1 MTVKIAG
8 KIKSVVSS
16 VKTHWNKP
24 PKERYMSYKEIA
36 SLSVGGIGVRFIV
49 YCVSNMIIA
58 VGNTLIGNTIGIDPG
73 ALYVIYILSILSG
86 FPLTALRAKMIDNT
100 RSMKGKYRPYIL
112 TMGIPTVI
120 LGIGFVWMPYEHMSL
135 TVKCI
140 FVLLFNVGFQFF
152 YNFMVDAYES
162 LINVLSPNTIER
174 SDVLSIRCVVE
185 NLSPSIAG
193 IFLPIAARL
202 ITNDN
207 TLYDMRIYRVLYP
220 PMLLV
225 GFLISLLVY
234 VNVEEKIVQA
244 KTHVIRIKFIDALK
258 AIAQNKYFWI
268 ISLAGWIG
276 FLESSFNSILGWMYN
291 YQGACS
297 PGQYSLIIAIS
308 GNASFWPNLVAPFLI
323 RKYGKKKILV
333 VTNLFNIGFIALM
346 LPIVRRTGDPGIIWM
361 LLICIFVN
369 QFITSLGHLLN
380 PSIQAD
386 IRDYQQYK
394 TGERIDGMFAAV
406 GLIGSVITLATGS
419 VLPAIYEGAGL
430 NRSVALS
437 LGYDGSNVYDVLYNH
452 DYFVRISSV
461 LVIASVVGAVLNV
474 IPFFFYDFTE
484 VKQKAI
490 VKVLKIRALFED
502 YGNNVLADDAL
513 VEAVDIIKEAKE
525 YSGREMNVLSK
536 DGIKQAKK
544 SGDKALLKAAKKE
557 YNLKAQENEKIEI
570 SRFVLAEL
578 DRFNTPEGMEDLEI
592 AKKISAAGLSDFM
605 SAIELKKSDVKRMPK
620 ATAQQKER
628 RKDMLRL
635 VGDIKT
641 ARKTA
646 AKYYPNGIEPFD
658 SSVFA
663 GLFKREDEAEIN
675 MKRVTD
681 SMKLAKESKD
691 KASIAELKA
700 ELRQVR
706 AEKQRVQLEIKK
718 ATDENSLYYRAAK
731 PYLDA
736 VRTIAQSENYSRCE
750 DIFALYDGAK
760 ERIAQHESAEA
771 AV

>member
-1 MTVKIAG
+1 M
-8 KIKSVVSS
+8 
-16 VKTHWNKP
+16 
-24 PKERYMSYKEIA
+24 
-36 SLSVGGIGVRFIV
+36 
-49 YCVSNMIIA
+49 
-58 VGNTLIGNTIGIDPG
+58 
-73 ALYVIYILSILSG
+73 
-86 FPLTALRAKMIDNT
+86 
-100 RSMKGKYRPYIL
+100 
-112 TMGIPTVI
+112 
-120 LGIGFVWMPYEHMSL
+120 
-135 TVKCI
+135 
-140 FVLLFNVGFQFF
+140 
-152 YNFMVDAYES
+152 
-162 LINVLSPNTIER
+162 
-174 SDVLSIRCVVE
+174 
-185 NLSPSIAG
+185 
-193 IFLPIAARL
+193 
-202 ITNDN
+202 
-207 TLYDMRIYRVLYP
+207 
-220 PMLLV
+220 
-225 GFLISLLVY
+225 
-234 VNVEEKIVQA
+234 
-244 KTHVIRIKFIDALK
+244 
-258 AIAQNKYFWI
+258 
-268 ISLAGWIG
+268 
-276 FLESSFNSILGWMYN
+276 
-291 YQGACS
+291 
-297 PGQYSLIIAIS
+297 
-308 GNASFWPNLVAPFLI
+308 
-323 RKYGKKKILV
+323 
-333 VTNLFNIGFIALM
+333 
-346 LPIVRRTGDPGIIWM
+346 
-361 LLICIFVN
+361 
-369 QFITSLGHLLN
+369 
-380 PSIQAD
+380 
-386 IRDYQQYK
+386 
-394 TGERIDGMFAAV
+394 
-406 GLIGSVITLATGS
+406 
-419 VLPAIYEGAGL
+419 
-430 NRSVALS
+430 
-437 LGYDGSNVYDVLYNH
+437 
-452 DYFVRISSV
+452 
-461 LVIASVVGAVLNV
+461 LNV
-474 IPFFFYDFTE
+474 IPLFFYDFTE

-513 VEAVDIIKEAKE
+513 VETVDIIKEAKE

-663 GLFKREDEAEIN
+663 GLFKREDEAEVN

>member
-1 MTVKIAG
+1 MILCKVVLNLAFCGGGQLYRLIPYYLIEQKAAYREQQHDGCREHDKQDYYHGVHNSAPLGYSVGSNKLHYTGTKTKKQYNFNI
-8 KIKSVVSS
+8 KIKSICIIIW
-16 VKTHWNKP
+16 KF
-24 PKERYMSYKEIA
+24 YKKSQPA
-36 SLSVGGIGVRFIV
+36 
-49 YCVSNMIIA
+49 
-58 VGNTLIGNTIGIDPG
+58 
-73 ALYVIYILSILSG
+73 
-86 FPLTALRAKMIDNT
+86 
-100 RSMKGKYRPYIL
+100 
-112 TMGIPTVI
+112 
-120 LGIGFVWMPYEHMSL
+120 
-135 TVKCI
+135 
-140 FVLLFNVGFQFF
+140 
-152 YNFMVDAYES
+152 
-162 LINVLSPNTIER
+162 
-174 SDVLSIRCVVE
+174 
-185 NLSPSIAG
+185 
-193 IFLPIAARL
+193 
-202 ITNDN
+202 
-207 TLYDMRIYRVLYP
+207 
-220 PMLLV
+220 
-225 GFLISLLVY
+225 
-234 VNVEEKIVQA
+234 
-244 KTHVIRIKFIDALK
+244 
-258 AIAQNKYFWI
+258 
-268 ISLAGWIG
+268 
-276 FLESSFNSILGWMYN
+276 
-291 YQGACS
+291 
-297 PGQYSLIIAIS
+297 
-308 GNASFWPNLVAPFLI
+308 
-323 RKYGKKKILV
+323 GKKH
-333 VTNLFNIGFIALM
+333 
-346 LPIVRRTGDPGIIWM
+346 
-361 LLICIFVN
+361 IFRKN
-369 QFITSLGHLLN
+369 
-380 PSIQAD
+380 
-386 IRDYQQYK
+386 
-394 TGERIDGMFAAV
+394 
-406 GLIGSVITLATGS
+406 SVITLATGS

-513 VEAVDIIKEAKE
+513 VETVDIIKEAEE

-536 DGIKQAKK
+536 DRIKQAKK
-544 SGDKALLKAAKKE
+544 SGDKALVKAAKKE

-592 AKKISAAGLSDFM
+592 AKKISAAGLSGFM

-658 SSVFA
+658 SSVFE
-663 GLFKREDEAEIN
+663 GLFKREDEAEVN

-691 KASIAELKA
+691 KAAIAELRA

-760 ERIAQHESAEA
+760 ERIAQRESAEA

>member
-1 MTVKIAG
+1 MKIAG

-135 TVKCI
+135 TMKCI
-140 FVLLFNVGFQFF
+140 VVLLFNVGFQFF

-291 YQGACS
+291 YQGDV
-297 PGQYSLIIAIS
+297 L
-308 GNASFWPNLVAPFLI
+308 
-323 RKYGKKKILV
+323 
-333 VTNLFNIGFIALM
+333 
-346 LPIVRRTGDPGIIWM
+346 TGPVFAD
-361 LLICIFVN
+361 N
-369 QFITSLGHLLN
+369 R
-380 PSIQAD
+380 D
-386 IRDYQQYK
+386 IRQ
-394 TGERIDGMFAAV
+394 R
-406 GLIGSVITLATGS
+406 L
-419 VLPAIYEGAGL
+419 
-430 NRSVALS
+430 
-437 LGYDGSNVYDVLYNH
+437 
-452 DYFVRISSV
+452 
-461 LVIASVVGAVLNV
+461 
-474 IPFFFYDFTE
+474 
-484 VKQKAI
+484 
-490 VKVLKIRALFED
+490 
-502 YGNNVLADDAL
+502 
-513 VEAVDIIKEAKE
+513 
-525 YSGREMNVLSK
+525 
-536 DGIKQAKK
+536 
-544 SGDKALLKAAKKE
+544 
-557 YNLKAQENEKIEI
+557 
-570 SRFVLAEL
+570 VLAESC
-578 DRFNTPEGMEDLEI
+578 R
-592 AKKISAAGLSDFM
+592 
-605 SAIELKKSDVKRMPK
+605 AIPYQKVR
-620 ATAQQKER
+620 QKEDPR
-628 RKDMLRL
+628 RNKSFQYRL
-635 VGDIKT
+635 HRAD
-641 ARKTA
+641 APDSP
-646 AKYYPNGIEPFD
+646 PNGRP
-658 SSVFA
+658 
-663 GLFKREDEAEIN
+663 GNN
-675 MKRVTD
+675 MD
-681 SMKLAKESKD
+681 AAHMH
-691 KASIAELKA
+691 
-700 ELRQVR
+700 LRQPVHNFAWSSSQPEHPGGYKR
-706 AEKQRVQLEIKK
+706 L
-718 ATDENSLYYRAAK
+718 S
-731 PYLDA
+731 A
-736 VRTIAQSENYSRCE
+736 V
-750 DIFALYDGAK
+750 
-760 ERIAQHESAEA
+760 
-771 AV
+771 